1 MKTLLLTLMIFLGIQ
16 TIAQF
21 GIGDTKA
28 EILETIN
35 EEADLLG
42 GTVSEK
48 VDIYGNKFL
57 YEELP
62 SAYEPL
68 KERWAY
74 SFKNGICVKVT
85 YVFKYKSL
93 MEDRLSFCTKID
105 ENNWKMGNVKIN
117 RYYDDAHREWKYI
130 FQWKLESIT
139 PYEFIP
145 KVSWKEIFKWIR

>member
-1 MKTLLLTLMIFLGIQ
+1 MKKLLLIAVVFAGFQ
-16 TIAQF
+16 TFGQF
-21 GIGDTKA
+21 GIGETKA
-28 EILETIN
+28 DILETIN

-48 VDIYGNKFL
+48 VDIDGNKFL

-85 YVFKYKSL
+85 YAFKYKSL
-93 MEDRLSFCTKID
+93 MEERLSFSTKID
-105 ENNWKMGNVKIN
+105 ENNWQMGKVKIN
-117 RYYDDAHREWKYI
+117 RYYDDAHREWIYV
-130 FQWKLESIT
+130 FQ
-139 PYEFIP
+139 
-145 KVSWKEIFKWIR
+145 